1 MSQTLP
7 EEAFALVTKDFQ
19 LPEIQERFSEEKAL
33 EILAKAISQLMDR
46 NLERLLQ
53 ICYRVDLS
61 ENTLKQILHESAPDL
76 VAADLAKALWE
87 RQKQKV
93 EIRRRYSES

>member
-1 MSQTLP
+1 MSQSLP
-7 EEAFALVTKDFQ
+7 EETFSLITKDFQ
-19 LPEIQERFSEEKAL
+19 LPEVQQGFSEEKAL
-33 EILAKAISQLMDR
+33 EILTKAISQLMDR

-61 ENTLKQILHESAPDL
+61 ENRLKQILHESEPER
-76 VAADLAKALWE
+76 VAADLAKALWD

-93 EIRRRYSES
+93 EIRRRYSGN

>member
-7 EEAFALVTKDFQ
+7 EETFSLITKDFL
-19 LPEIQERFSEEKAL
+19 LPEITEEFSEEKAL
-33 EILAKAISQLMDR
+33 AVLTKAISQLMDR

-53 ICYRVDLS
+53 VCYRVDLA
-61 ENTLKQILHESAPDL
+61 ENKLKQILHESAPDQ
-76 VAADLAKALWE
+76 VAADLAKALWD

-93 EIRRRYSES
+93 EIRRKYS